1 MKQIAIALIVFFYGC
16 KITECVSQT
25 QKKPNIIFILSD
37 DHAANAI
44 TAYNNRFKN
53 IAPTPNIDRI
63 ANEGAI
69 LTNALCTNAI
79 CGPSRAAI
87 LTGKYSHV
95 NKYYKNYK
103 GGNFDGSQWTYP
115 KAFQQEGYQTAM
127 IGKWHLASTPEGFDY
142 YKYHIDHGEQ
152 GVYWNPTYNENGSIV
167 KEKGYTTNI
176 TTNFALDWLDN
187 RNKETPFCL
196 LLQYKAPHREWS
208 PDKKYEDLW
217 ENQELPYPDTFND
230 DYAGREQTAGDTH
243 MTMDFF
249 NRRDMK
255 FSIPDTLKNKELSK
269 WLDYGN
275 NPGEIV
281 SPNDTLSGE
290 ALRKWKY
297 QTYIKDYLATI
308 KSVDDNIGRVLNYLK
323 EKGLEENTIIIYTS
337 DQGFFLG
344 EHGWFDKRFMYEE
357 SLHMPFLIRY
367 PKSISPKTVVK
378 DIVSNIDMAPTLLD
392 MAGIPIPNEVQGKS
406 FYQNLKGKT
415 PKNWRQSMYYHYY
428 EYPFWHHVQPHYG
441 IRNERYKLIH
451 FYYDMDLWEFYDLK
465 NDPSELNNLIHSKKH
480 ISIIKKMKKELYDMK
495 DEYGNNMT
503 LEELRSITDKD
514 FGGLESDKG
523 KLELKNN

>member
-1 MKQIAIALIVFFYGC
+1 MNTVTLNKVFILF
-16 KITECVSQT
+16 CVVFSTFVNAQSKSDT
-25 QKKPNIIFILSD
+25 SARPNIIFILSD
-37 DHAANAI
+37 DHATNAI
-44 TAYNNRFKN
+44 SAYNDLYKQ

-69 LTNALCTNAI
+69 LTNAFSTNAI
-79 CGPSRAAI
+79 CGPSRASI

-95 NKYYKNYK
+95 NKYYKNFK

-115 KAFQQEGYQTAM
+115 KALQKGGYQTAM
-127 IGKWHLASTPEGFDY
+127 IGKWHLASTPQGFDY

-152 GVYWNPTYNENGSIV
+152 GVYWDPTYNENGVAV
-167 KEKGYTTNI
+167 KEKGYATNI
-176 TTNFALDWLDN
+176 TTNFALNWLDG

-208 PDKKYEDLW
+208 PDKKYEDSW
-217 ENQELPYPDTFND
+217 KNQDLPYPDTFND
-230 DYAGREQTAGDTH
+230 HYAGREKTAGDTH

-249 NRRDMK
+249 NRKDMK
-255 FSIPDTLKNKELSK
+255 LTPPDSLSGKKLAK
-269 WLDYGN
+269 WFDYGN

-281 SPNDTLSGE
+281 TPNDTLTGE
-290 ALRKWKY
+290 DLRKWKY
-297 QTYIKDYLATI
+297 QRYIKDYLATI

-323 EKGLEENTIIIYTS
+323 ENGLEENTIIVYAS

-357 SLHMPFLIRY
+357 SLRMPFLIRY
-367 PKSISPKTVVK
+367 PKGIAPKTVVQ
-378 DIVSNIDMAPTLLD
+378 DIVSNIDIAPTILE
-392 MAGIPIPNEVQGKS
+392 MAGIPIPKEVQGKS

-415 PKNWRQSMYYHYY
+415 PKDWRQSMYYHYY

-451 FYYDMDLWEFYDLK
+451 FYYDVDLWEFYDLK
-465 NDPSELNNLIHSKKH
+465 KDPSEMNNLIHS
-480 ISIIKKMKKELYDMK
+480 IKYADLIEKTKKELMDLK
-495 DEYGNNMT
+495 KEYGNTMS
-503 LEELRSITDKD
+503 LEELRAISDAD
-514 FGGLESDKG
+514 FGGLESG
-523 KLELKNN
+523 NIKN